1 MAQAAQAEATLTG
14 VVRRF
19 IYRAG
24 DFGIFRLDD
33 TIALGE
39 VPGVNEGD
47 KLTVTGKW
55 ETHPKFGRQ
64 LRVKSWEKPL
74 PSTKE
79 AAAEFLSSG
88 LIKGVGPATAQS
100 IVEVLGPDAVEK
112 ILDSPE
118 LLKTVKGIGRKKAP
132 EIARQI
138 QETYQVQR
146 VMSELIKL
154 GLSCKVALKA
164 YKEFGFSAAEYIKK
178 NPYCLTKLNLI
189 GFHRADEIAQ
199 KLGIAPSSPFR
210 TEAALRHA
218 LNEALWTEGH
228 TYLPKDDLI
237 SRALGLLN
245 KEKDCVAPDQA
256 GAVLNR
262 MEGLT
267 GNGEVSFSWVRQ
279 FEKEIAQDMVRLA
292 ARKYPVMVIPKDLI
306 PGITLT
312 PDQENAVR
320 TALFNGIS
328 ILTGG
333 PGVGKTQT
341 VRAVIEAFKYENPF
355 GRIILCAPTG
365 RAARRLSELTGHPAH
380 TIHKL
385 IGIKEDGAAYN
396 RHNPLDCGLLVA
408 DEVSMAGIIM
418 AKRLLEAVPSGCRVL
433 FVGDVDQLPSVE
445 PGNVLRD
452 LLDKVPTV
460 RLTKIFR
467 QAAASQII
475 ANAHRINRGEM
486 VRIDR
491 YRDDFVFLE
500 REDPE
505 DIAECIKTWAQNLP
519 HGPMDLQVL
528 SPMRKGPLGTI
539 ELNRLLQGDRPGLKV
554 KYGQYAFHVGDKV
567 IHTRNNYVK
576 GVMNGDL
583 GMVEEIKEIDGE
595 PVLSVRYNGDVVEYT
610 RDGLDE
616 LEPAAACTIHK
627 CVHPE
632 TLVET
637 PDGVIPIADIPA
649 RGTIAT
655 AEGPR
660 FYCNKTINPPGRL
673 LRITTEDGY
682 ELRVTPEHG
691 LWAWTGD
698 AYERREA
705 QELTTGTFLRFRL
718 GATCDPSTFP
728 TLPESPDVDVR
739 ARVHRIPR
747 ELDPEV
753 AEFFGLMVADGTIF
767 PGGIRLL
774 KRHVEVAHRFSEL
787 AQRLFGVTPK
797 HARKS
802 GAYAVEVCSTQIAR
816 WLTAIG
822 GMSPN
827 AKAVPT
833 VVMRAP
839 LNVQAAFLRGLFEDA
854 TANVKVTADRLTVDH
869 LEWTSSDKALAQ
881 VVHTLLL
888 RQGIAATR
896 TMRADGDRVSHRTY
910 IYGSF
915 IERFADQIGFISG
928 MKSARLRLA
937 RSASTRYQVP
947 VAREVLHLDA
957 VHAPSNA
964 RWIVQNGRHRGYI
977 SRDSAQHIPELRPV
991 LGFHHSRIIRI
1002 EEDFGPSM
1010 CVEVPRAGRF
1020 LQNGCDGAN
1029 SQGAE
1034 FKCVIVPVSTSHYIM
1049 LYRSLLYTA
1058 VTRAREK
1065 LVLVGTK
1072 KALAL
1077 AVRNN
1082 RPVQRYTT
1090 LENLL

>member
-1 MAQAAQAEATLTG
+1 MQETITG
-14 VVRRF
+14 TVGRF
-19 IYRAG
+19 IYRTDTFA
-24 DFGIFRLDD
+24 IFKLNDI
-33 TIALGE
+33 IALGE
-39 VPGVNEGD
+39 VAGIREGD
-47 KLTVTGKW
+47 RLTVTGSW
-55 ETHPKFGRQ
+55 QDHPRYGKQ
-64 LRVKSWEKPL
+64 LRVETWEKPV
-74 PSTKE
+74 PSTRE
-79 AAAEFLSSG
+79 AATDFLSSG
-88 LIKGVGPATAQS
+88 LIKGIGPVLAER
-100 IVEVLGPDAVEK
+100 IVDTLGPDAVNVIIK
-112 ILDSPE
+112 NPE
-118 LLKTVKGIGRKKAP
+118 ALKRVKGIGRKAP
-132 EIARQI
+132 EVHRQL
-138 QETYQVQR
+138 QETYQVQQ
-146 VMSELIKL
+146 VVTELIRS
-154 GLSCKVALKA
+154 GLTLKTALKA
-164 YKEFGFSAAEYIKK
+164 YKRFGRVAAEYVQR
-178 NPYCLTKLNLI
+178 NPYCLTELELI
-189 GFHRADEIAQ
+189 GFHKADEIARRMG
-199 KLGIAPSSPFR
+199 LDPGSPFR
-210 TEAALRHA
+210 IKSGVLHV
-218 LNEALWTEGH
+218 LNEALWNEGH
-228 TYLPKDDLI
+228 TYLPKDVLV
-237 SRALGLLN
+237 SRSLELLN
-245 KEKDCVAPDQA
+245 HSAEGVSDAMAEKT
-256 GAVLNR
+256 LNSLDELR
-262 MEGLT
+262 GGDAISLK
-267 GNGEVSFSWVRQ
+267 W
-279 FEKEIAQDMVRLA
+279 
-292 ARKYPVMVIPKDLI
+292 ARKYEEEIARDVKRLSRRFDVPPL
-306 PGITLT
+306 PGNLLKGMTLT

-320 TALFNGIS
+320 VALGNGFS

-341 VRAVIEAFKYENPF
+341 VRAVIRAFELQNPW
-355 GRIILCAPTG
+355 GKVILCAPTG
-365 RAARRLSELTGHPAH
+365 RAARRLSELTGHHAH

-385 IGIKEDGAAYN
+385 LGLREDRAAYN
-396 RHNPLDCGLLVA
+396 RNNPLRCDLLIT
-408 DEVSMAGIIM
+408 DEASMM
-418 AKRLLEAVPSGCRVL
+418 CLVTSKRLLEAVPAGARVL
-433 FVGDVDQLPSVE
+433 FVGDVDQLPPVG

-452 LLDKVPTV
+452 LLDKVPTI
-460 RLTKIFR
+460 RLTRIFR
-467 QAAASQII
+467 QAAESQII
-475 ANAHRINRGEM
+475 TNAHQINEGRM
-486 VRIDR
+486 PLIDR
-491 YRDDFVFLE
+491 SRDDFVFLE

-505 DIAECIKTWAQNLP
+505 DIAKCVKTCVLGLGCDP
-519 HGPMDLQVL
+519 LDVQVL
-528 SPMRKGPLGTI
+528 SPMRKGPVGTV
-539 ELNRLLQGDRPGLKV
+539 ELNKLIQEGGSGREIR
-554 KYGQYAFHVGDKV
+554 YGPYTYRVGDKV
-567 IHTRNNYVK
+567 IHTRNNYEKMVF
-576 GVMNGDL
+576 NGDIGVVVRVGGGGL
-583 GMVEEIKEIDGE
+583 I
-595 PVLSVRYNGDVVEYT
+595 VRYNGDVVEYAPG
-610 RDGLDE
+610 DLEE

-753 AEFFGLMVADGTIF
+753 AEFFGLMVADGSIF

-822 GMSPN
+822 CMSPN

-839 LNVQAAFLRGLFEDA
+839 LNVQAVFLRGLFEDG
-854 TANVKVTADRLTVDH
+854 TANVKVTADRLTIDH
-869 LEWTSSDKALAQ
+869 LEWASSDKALAR

-896 TMRADGDRVSHRTY
+896 TTRADGDRVSHRIY

-957 VHAPSNA
+957 VDAPGNA
-964 RWIVQNGRHRGYI
+964 RWIVQNGRHRGYV
-977 SRDSAQHIPELRPV
+977 SRDSAQHIPELRLA
-991 LGFHHSRIIRI
+991 LGFHHSRIVRI

-1029 SQGAE
+1029 SQGSE
-1034 FKCVIVPVSTSHYIM
+1034 FKAVIIPVTTSHYVM
-1049 LYRSLLYTA
+1049 LHRNLIYTA
-1058 VTRAREK
+1058 ITRAREK
-1065 LVLVGTK
+1065 VILVGTK
-1072 KALAL
+1072 KALAI
-1077 AVRNN
+1077 AVGNN
-1082 RPVQRYTT
+1082 RPIQRYTM
-1090 LENLL
+1090 LAEIMENGPA